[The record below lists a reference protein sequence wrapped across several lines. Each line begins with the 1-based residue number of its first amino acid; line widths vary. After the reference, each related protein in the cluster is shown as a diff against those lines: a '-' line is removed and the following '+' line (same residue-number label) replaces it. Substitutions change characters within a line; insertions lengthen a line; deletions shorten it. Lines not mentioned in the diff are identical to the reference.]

1 MDRGSQV
8 IVFNVRVRVANIEK
22 NIPRT
27 VGSAGP
33 IQIKGTGL
41 GSTDATRDGLQKVG
55 DAASRIIIDILSQKN
70 LN

>member
-1 MDRGSQV
+1 V
-8 IVFNVRVRVANIEK
+8 IVFNVRIRVANIEK

-33 IQIKGTGL
+33 IQIKGDGQD
-41 GSTDATRDGLQKVG
+41 SVEATRDGLQKVG
-55 DAASRIIIDILSQKN
+55 DAASRLIIDILSQKN